1 MNRNGIPR
9 QKIGYAFADLD
20 GECMVYSGAEA
31 KALYL
36 NDTASL
42 IWKLCDGQ
50 RTVATIEELLR
61 AAYPDAERLREDV
74 AEAFHVLVEQGVVEL
89 Q

>member
-1 MNRNGIPR
+1 MDRNGIPR
-9 QKIGYAFADLD
+9 RKIGYELADLD

-31 KALYL
+31 KAVYL
-36 NDTASL
+36 NETASL

-50 RTVATIEELLR
+50 RTAGTIEELLHG
-61 AAYPDAERLREDV
+61 AYPDAEALRDDV
-74 AEAFHVLVEQGVVEL
+74 AAAFAILIEHGVVEV